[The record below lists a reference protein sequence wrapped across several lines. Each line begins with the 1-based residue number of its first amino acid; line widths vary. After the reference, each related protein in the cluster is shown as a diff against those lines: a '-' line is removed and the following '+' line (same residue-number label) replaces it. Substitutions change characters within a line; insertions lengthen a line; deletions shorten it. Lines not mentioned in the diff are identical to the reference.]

1 MVPGADFAVLL
12 DGSSSMLAMDDGLE
26 DRWTAAKRLLRRF
39 ISRRPLDRFSI
50 VLFSA
55 HPMTLSPL
63 TADHAAL
70 DGMLEALRLDGV
82 DDGTAIG
89 SALMTGVRRL
99 SQSPARSRVVLLLTD
114 GSQNRG
120 RVAPLEAA
128 REAAG
133 QGIRVY
139 TVLMGR
145 AGVDSVYPID
155 GQLYRLR
162 VEPDFETLREI
173 ARITGGEAFSADD
186 PLGLELCLRAIDGL
200 EKAALPIDTPT
211 EGRPLAR
218 WLLAFSAALS
228 LPLAIDLARKRGQR
242 PPGWLRGQGQ

>member
-1 MVPGADFAVLL
+1 V
-12 DGSSSMLAMDDGLE
+12 
-26 DRWTAAKRLLRRF
+26 
-39 ISRRPLDRFSI
+39 
-50 VLFSA
+50 
-55 HPMTLSPL
+55 TLSPL

-70 DGMLEALRLDGV
+70 DDMLESLHLDGA

-99 SQSPARSRVVLLLTD
+99 SQSRAMSRVVLLLTD

-120 RVAPLEAA
+120 RVAPQEAA
-128 REAAG
+128 REAAR

-145 AGVDSVYPID
+145 AGADSVYPID
-155 GQLYRLR
+155 GRLYRLR

-173 ARITGGEAFSADD
+173 ARVTGGAAFSADD
-186 PLGLELCLRAIDGL
+186 PSGLDLCLRAIDEL
-200 EKAALPIDTPT
+200 EKAAPPMDSPM

-218 WLLAFSAALS
+218 WLLVFSAVPVLAL
-228 LPLAIDLARKRGQR
+228 AMDLARKRGQR
-242 PPGWLRGQGQ
+242 PPGWLTGRGQ